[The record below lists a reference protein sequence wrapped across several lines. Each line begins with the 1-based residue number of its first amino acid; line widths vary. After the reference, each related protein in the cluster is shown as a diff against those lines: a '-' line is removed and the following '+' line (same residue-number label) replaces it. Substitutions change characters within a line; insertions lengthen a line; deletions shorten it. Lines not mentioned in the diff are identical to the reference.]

1 MPIFIDRRMDQSPTC
16 WNRAKLTG
24 LVEEAAKKRIKCYFV
39 CSREDVLTYADELRR
54 EPSSL
59 VLFFDSNED
68 PSSLLREY
76 DGLPLSPIVF
86 AHHIHNMLEDEFSYV
101 MSDLAGAMREAVELL
116 KARGCRNLAL
126 FAVDYKRN
134 HDVCRVESFKRIYG
148 TDEPLVFDLGNGLVD
163 CISKLISCRDRLDGL
178 ICINDFCALPLM
190 RVLDRLDPD
199 WNAKM
204 LMLGLS
210 DTTLA
215 ALHKPALTSVSL
227 NYEDGGRA
235 VVRLHRMLAKHEDM
249 AHLHF
254 IMKSSLLLR
263 DTTDATMPLGMR
275 FSEMPLLS
283 DAEIFR
289 LIYTRK
295 HFMTLENLLNYADT
309 VTLRL
314 MLGLMDGKTVDSLSK
329 ELFISKDGLLYH
341 LRKLKGAFEMESAKA
356 IAAFLCT
363 WIDRDALESY
373 IHRFNTL

>member
-1 MPIFIDRRMDQSPTC
+1 M
-16 WNRAKLTG
+16 
-24 LVEEAAKKRIKCYFV
+24 
-39 CSREDVLTYADELRR
+39 
-54 EPSSL
+54 
-59 VLFFDSNED
+59 
-68 PSSLLREY
+68 
-76 DGLPLSPIVF
+76 
-86 AHHIHNMLEDEFSYV
+86 
-101 MSDLAGAMREAVELL
+101 
-116 KARGCRNLAL
+116 
-126 FAVDYKRN
+126 
-134 HDVCRVESFKRIYG
+134 
-148 TDEPLVFDLGNGLVD
+148 VFDLGNGLVD

-199 WNAKM
+199 WNTKM

-373 IHRFNTL
+373 IHQFNTL

>member
-1 MPIFIDRRMDQSPTC
+1 
-16 WNRAKLTG
+16 
-24 LVEEAAKKRIKCYFV
+24 
-39 CSREDVLTYADELRR
+39 
-54 EPSSL
+54 
-59 VLFFDSNED
+59 
-68 PSSLLREY
+68 
-76 DGLPLSPIVF
+76 
-86 AHHIHNMLEDEFSYV
+86 
-101 MSDLAGAMREAVELL
+101 
-116 KARGCRNLAL
+116 
-126 FAVDYKRN
+126 
-134 HDVCRVESFKRIYG
+134 
-148 TDEPLVFDLGNGLVD
+148 
-163 CISKLISCRDRLDGL
+163 
-178 ICINDFCALPLM
+178 M
-190 RVLDRLDPD
+190 RVLDRRKPGS
-199 WNAKM
+199 NPNM

-314 MLGLMDGKTVDSLSK
+314 MLGLMDGKTVDSISK
-329 ELFISKDGLLYH
+329 ELFFSKDGLLYH
-341 LRKLKGAFEMESAKA
+341 LRKLKSAFEMESAKE

-363 WIDRDALESY
+363 WINRDALECY
-373 IHRFNTL
+373 IHQLDAL

>member
-1 MPIFIDRRMDQSPTC
+1 MPIFIDRRMDQYPTC

-24 LVEEAAKKRIKCYFV
+24 LFEEAAKKRIKCHFV
-39 CSREDVLTYADELRR
+39 SSREDVLTHEDELRS

-68 PSSLLREY
+68 PSSLLSEY
-76 DGLPLSPIVF
+76 EGLPISPIVF

-101 MSDLAGAMREAVELL
+101 MSDLAGAMREAVWLL

-126 FAVDYKRN
+126 FAVDFTRN
-134 HDVCRVESFKRIYG
+134 HDICRVESFKRIYG

-163 CISKLISCRDRLDGL
+163 CISKLVSCCDRIDGL

-199 WNAKM
+199 WNEKM
-204 LMLGLS
+204 LMLGFS

-227 NYEDGGRA
+227 NYEDSGRA

-263 DTTDATMPLGMR
+263 DTTGVTMPLGMC
-275 FSEMPLLS
+275 FSEIPLLS
-283 DAEIFR
+283 DDEISW
-289 LIYTRK
+289 LINTRK

-314 MLGLMDGKTVDSLSK
+314 MLGLMDGKTVDSISK
-329 ELFISKDGLLYH
+329 ELFFSKDGLLYH
-341 LRKLKGAFEMESAKA
+341 LRKLKSAFEMESAKE

-363 WIDRDALESY
+363 WINRDALECY
-373 IHRFNTL
+373 IHQLDAL

>member
-39 CSREDVLTYADELRR
+39 CSREDVLTYEDELRR

-68 PSSLLREY
+68 PSSLLSEY

-134 HDVCRVESFKRIYG
+134 HDVCRGESFKRIYG

-190 RVLDRLDPD
+190 RVLDRLDPN

-373 IHRFNTL
+373 IHQFNTL